1 MEQAVNM
8 FTGGMVLDSHP
19 LVQSSDTLSDALNAT
34 YITMNG
40 NEVVLQNDM
49 GNRRVDNAY
58 LPAGYEPVGIKEHG
72 GIIYIAAYNPI
83 THRSQIG
90 SFPSP
95 ERNMGTE
102 YEDNGTEFNLT
113 DFISG
118 NNIITTNEGVK
129 FLKNDILLYPLTK
142 DTSLHAGDKFTVY
155 SGDVW
160 SWGNSGFLTN
170 FGTEDGNGLHK
181 YTKTPF
187 NSYFTLSLGVMNS
200 QNEFSDITSSLERF
214 DSTGNIIKGLDSDED
229 KFNTGY
235 FIAPSNWKQTNNGV
249 TGDDAAL
256 LENRGKIGANTYA
269 YKLTGPLYLKAEIN
283 HIQTFSYSIDMSK
296 VMTSENTFNL
306 NLYITGTAT
315 YNCPDS
321 ENVNNNLLPYFD
333 SFKLLRKEF
342 NNPYGNY
349 SITVPENIISKDT
362 RTYDQ
367 TTGLYTSTI
376 TKHFIISNLNLS
388 DFTSNNPNRFLKYL
402 IAVPLFHPTGNY
414 ILSQNLD
421 ENIYLSNLSETGS
434 LDVSKIGTN
443 ECELNMWKYKN
454 TIEDGKVTS
463 TILDYRF
470 DCYKDLATTF
480 NNLKIELFNQTTP
493 SQTSSSSISLNDII
507 SIPKEITSGRQEF
520 LIDWSVVEEE
530 KRINFQ
536 DLYLAKITYDQSSET
551 EQNPRTIITYRF
563 ILGTKLFNSC
573 YNESSEDY
581 TSDFGIFMGEADTNS
596 GWYKYHHNLSGSSAD
611 DYTKITTITQER
623 NTLRNKYLN
632 LWDKITIKKDPEL
645 YSTFESSTISGS
657 KPISKT
663 QPIFNQSD
671 QLNTYRVKIKYN
683 TDWKIEDK
691 DLLIKSI
698 ELTHS
703 NTSVTI
709 SEEGLTSDKE
719 VNIVK
724 TLDQQ
729 DNEQTYLDNIVV
741 MPTSGE
747 INNNTTDCIIS
758 FPIYLYDK
766 IYIAFKEETRIIG
779 KAYVDVNNYTFRD
792 DLIKLMSQDQRYM
805 CIRNQCNS
813 SHDGGYDAYV
823 NAEGIYGAN
832 AEVGGWGV
840 QDHSGTIWLDIFNNY
855 GWFGNHNYNIGDL
868 YDAFIKPFFKKMK
881 CPFTFGLCAAPDS
894 NDEYYFSW
902 NEYVDEGDPGFY
914 QVMASFPLMVYN
926 RDVRVVN
933 HENGRSGCYY
943 TRVWWVDEDGNP
955 CLLNNYDSSGLF
967 SGFGTEDEI
976 KNDIYEEILRFIG
989 EVKVGNTFYSLVAP
1003 LKNYPFKGYY
1013 ASTDS
1018 YLYSEN
1024 TKVTLNVNLNY
1035 RLQKTTTVS
1044 DDPGVTYTNK
1054 DSCCLQFYL
1063 DPGETQNYKDIKRD
1077 VNKNYYLGEYSQNVF
1092 NLAQLQD
1099 LSSYSI
1105 DLESGNII
1113 SDKEPIDHLYVRNDQ
1128 TNVLKD
1134 VPKSYPLQ
1142 INQGEKYSFPIVCKK
1157 KYNSYKN
1164 NIGFPYLVHPMI
1176 WSGSG
1181 PLSATQM
1188 AVNYTVN
1195 QGIEGDAIPWSRT
1208 VIALW
1213 PSTKQIPV
1221 LYNEDLVIN
1230 NSNFFNT

>member
-102 YEDNGTEFNLT
+102 YKDNGTKFDLT
-113 DFISG
+113 DFIG
-118 NNIITTNEGVK
+118 NENIIRKDGIK
-129 FLKNDILLYPLTK
+129 YLKDDTLLQVLTSN
-142 DTSLHAGDKFTVY
+142 TSLHAGDKFTVY

-160 SWGNSGFLTN
+160 NWGNKGLLTN
-170 FGTEDGNGLHK
+170 FGTEELGIPQK
-181 YTKTPF
+181 YSKTPS
-187 NSYFTLSLGVMNS
+187 NSYVTLSLGIMNS
-200 QNEFSDITSSLERF
+200 QNEFSDITPSLERF
-214 DSTGNIIKGLDSDED
+214 NSNGNIIKGLDIDKD

-235 FIAPSNWKQTNNGV
+235 FIAPDTWKNLNGLTSN
-249 TGDDAAL
+249 DATL
-256 LENRGKIGANTYA
+256 INEREKIGANTYA
-269 YKLTGPLYLKAEIN
+269 YKLTGPLYLKAELN
-283 HIQTFSYSIDMSK
+283 HIQTFSYSMDMSK
-296 VMTSENTFNL
+296 TLLEGGQSFKID
-306 NLYITGTAT
+306 LYITGTAT

-321 ENVNNNLLPYFD
+321 GEDNGQAYFN
-333 SFKLLRKEF
+333 SFKLFYKSINSSHPDYSNENEGTILSKELRAF
-342 NNPYGNY
+342 DSTSG
-349 SITVPENIISKDT
+349 I
-362 RTYDQ
+362 
-367 TTGLYTSTI
+367 YTSTI
-376 TKHFIISNLNLS
+376 VKHFIFELDINQDSAILN
-388 DFTSNNPNRFLKYL
+388 YL
-402 IAVPLFHPTGNY
+402 VAVPLFHYKKNVN
-414 ILSQNLD
+414 ILDNDQHTLD
-421 ENIYLSNLSETGS
+421 EYNIFISQLSEAGS
-434 LDVSKIGTN
+434 LDISKIGSN
-443 ECELNMWKYKN
+443 ECELEMWKYKN
-454 TIEDGKVTS
+454 TIENNKVTS
-463 TILDYRF
+463 TLLNYRF
-470 DCYKDLATTF
+470 DCYRDLETSFKDLE
-480 NNLKIELFNQTTP
+480 IELINQTTP
-493 SQTSSSSISLNDII
+493 SQTPFKLNDLIAVPSEI
-507 SIPKEITSGRQEF
+507 STGRQEF
-520 LIDWSVVEEE
+520 LIDWTAVEQD

-536 DLYLAKITYDQSSET
+536 DLYLAKITYNQYT
-551 EQNPRTIITYRF
+551 GVQPPVKKTLYRF
-563 ILGTKLFNSC
+563 ILGTSLFNPCFDES
-573 YNESSEDY
+573 NENDY
-581 TSDFGIFMGEADTNS
+581 TSDFGIFMGEYDAS
-596 GWYKYHHNLSGSSAD
+596 GYYQYNLTDNGD
-611 DYTKITTITQER
+611 RVTQNIPASIER
-623 NTLRNKYLN
+623 NELRNKYLN
-632 LWDKITIKKDPEL
+632 LWDKITIKEDPEL
-645 YSTFESSTISGS
+645 YSTFKSSTIGGS

-724 TLDQQ
+724 KLNNQQ
-729 DNEQTYLDNIVV
+729 YNEQTYLDNIVV

-779 KAYVDVNNYTFRD
+779 KAYVDVNNYTFRN

-832 AEVGGWGV
+832 AEVEGWGV

-855 GWFGNHNYNIGDL
+855 GWFGNHNYNIGDF

-881 CPFTFGLCAAPDS
+881 CPFTFGLCATPDS
-894 NDEYYFSW
+894 NDEYHFRW

-914 QVMASFPLMVYN
+914 QVKASFPPMVYN

-933 HENGRSGCYY
+933 HENGCSGCYY

-967 SGFGTEDEI
+967 SGYGTEDKI

-1035 RLQKTTTVS
+1035 RLQKTTKVS
-1044 DDPGVTYTNK
+1044 DDPGVTYYNK
-1054 DSCCLQFYL
+1054 SSCCLQFYL
-1063 DPGETQNYKDIKRD
+1063 DPGKTQNYKDIKRD

-1181 PLSATQM
+1181 PLSATQL

-1195 QGIEGDAIPWSRT
+1195 QGTEGDAIPWSRT